1 MCKDSSSGNVRGW
14 EFREPLLNTEMLGQ
28 KSIIEKKKGGL
39 LGVRQEEGTQRQ
51 IGLFDM
57 NISTNG

>member
-1 MCKDSSSGNVRGW
+1 MCKDSSSGNVRGQ

-28 KSIIEKKKGGL
+28 KSTIEKKKGGL

>member
-1 MCKDSSSGNVRGW
+1 MRGQ
-14 EFREPLLNTEMLGQ
+14 EFSEPLLNTEMLGQ
-28 KSIIEKKKGGL
+28 KSTIEKKKGGS